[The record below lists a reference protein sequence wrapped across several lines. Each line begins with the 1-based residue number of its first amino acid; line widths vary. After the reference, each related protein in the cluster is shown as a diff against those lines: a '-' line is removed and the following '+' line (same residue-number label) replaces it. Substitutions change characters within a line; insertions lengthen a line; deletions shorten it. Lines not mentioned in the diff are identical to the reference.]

1 MADEG
6 EALDILGE
14 PDTVLERAPFERLHL
29 DLDADLLEHDG
40 LYAQMWSRQREANE
54 AEEKL
59 KKVREED
66 DLGIIER
73 RAPAA
78 E

>member
-1 MADEG
+1 MWNRQL
-6 EALDILGE
+6 EA
-14 PDTVLERAPFERLHL
+14 T
-29 DLDADLLEHDG
+29 
-40 LYAQMWSRQREANE
+40 E
-54 AEEKL
+54 AEEHL

-66 DLGIIER
+66 DLGVIER